1 MWRLRYENKP
11 TNNNNTR
18 EWKKKLLPCLYTFIF
33 FFPPPLFCSLY
44 WRSTNPP
51 IRGRSHLQRPVQ
63 GTSRPRLPPSCRRPQ
78 RTRAAAPYHQQPQQ
92 CTTQAATARCRQIS
106 MNGTCEK
113 EKQQQQIEKNTRKN
127 CEKKRL
133 QYFKGEF
140 KKNHFLESQKKTLL
154 TWTEKSREAQTI
166 NF

>member
-1 MWRLRYENKP
+1 M
-11 TNNNNTR
+11 
-18 EWKKKLLPCLYTFIF
+18 KKKHLPCLYTVIF

-44 WRSTNPP
+44 GRSTNPP

-113 EKQQQQIEKNTRKN
+113 EKQQQQRQIEKNTRKKMR
-127 CEKKRL
+127 EKRL
-133 QYFKGEF
+133 QYFKGEL
-140 KKNHFLESQKKTLL
+140 KKKKDFLESQKKTLL